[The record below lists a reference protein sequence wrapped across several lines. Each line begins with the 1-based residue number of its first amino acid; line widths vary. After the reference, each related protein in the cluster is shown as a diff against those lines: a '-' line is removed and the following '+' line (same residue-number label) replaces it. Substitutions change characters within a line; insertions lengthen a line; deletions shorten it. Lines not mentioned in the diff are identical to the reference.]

1 MPWACSSRFFL
12 KHLRR
17 DSIVRAAPNAAL
29 GPRRVGTAAQALS
42 FREVA
47 CAKLWNVIQV
57 GMKMMMTIFLY
68 TIGLRSVLTKKHL
81 ALGNMTCLTSE

>member
-29 GPRRVGTAAQALS
+29 GPAPRGNCSPSTLIQGSGLCQAV
-42 FREVA
+42 E
-47 CAKLWNVIQV
+47 CNTGWDEDDDDN
-57 GMKMMMTIFLY
+57 FLD
-68 TIGLRSVLTKKHL
+68 TIGLGSVFTKK
-81 ALGNMTCLTSE
+81 NI